1 MYEWNRHLE
10 VKSEMALPRLTI
22 VQAVREFSVFV
33 FFSNILA
40 GCGGHVVYSFH
51 FSTTVV
57 ASPFLSSFQC

>member
-33 FFSNILA
+33 FFQISSLGAAAMLYI
-40 GCGGHVVYSFH
+40 H
-51 FSTTVV
+51 ST
-57 ASPFLSSFQC
+57 SQPQ